1 MLGDFIT
8 NVLMS
13 KLIMD
18 HYTKEMHLLKSSKAG
33 WEKTLPRYGT
43 SVVMN

>member
-1 MLGDFIT
+1 MLDDLII

-18 HYTKEMHLLKSSKAG
+18 HYTKEMHLLKSSKAD
-33 WEKTLPRYGT
+33 WEKHYQDIDQVL
-43 SVVMN
+43 